1 MNLAL
6 EKLSEG
12 SDSPPQ
18 VGGGP
23 IDELAAHGY
32 GIHKYLSFARSGSR
46 AIECD
51 RDLSPRS
58 VDAAQLVV
66 ASLPPVLDEA
76 AGDNDVVFDY
86 AARSGCAVF
95 GQPTVF
101 GIGATE
107 YRSVAALQRLH
118 DYSEW
123 EPAVRAELEYA
134 FKKKA
139 ITLRT
144 GAEFKAARARFPGQH
159 EVLNLVTPCVI
170 KHDAD
175 GKVLRRKFRVT
186 AADVGKHPDS
196 AFVTETYSGAVDG
209 SSIRF
214 IANATLGR
222 PRKGKRR
229 GLDVKG
235 AYFEGKKLT
244 PEEGGRSLWAPIP
257 AGWDKF
263 GCPAVGKDGTRNWF
277 EITGN
282 VPGLRDAGRVWAA
295 DCDAFL
301 LGEGFVQSIV
311 DRRVFIKQLGAF
323 TGDKIFVIGVYVDD
337 YWTYCEDDVA
347 WDDFYGKWSSRYT
360 ASATVNEA
368 GSDFCGTS
376 FTELEDGSLRLT
388 CGKLMDSMALLLEPY
403 PTLTLYDTPMA
414 ADALSRFR

>member
-1 MNLAL
+1 
-6 EKLSEG
+6 
-12 SDSPPQ
+12 
-18 VGGGP
+18 
-23 IDELAAHGY
+23 
-32 GIHKYLSFARSGSR
+32 
-46 AIECD
+46 
-51 RDLSPRS
+51 
-58 VDAAQLVV
+58 
-66 ASLPPVLDEA
+66 
-76 AGDNDVVFDY
+76 
-86 AARSGCAVF
+86 
-95 GQPTVF
+95 VF

-139 ITLRT
+139 MTLRT

-244 PEEGGRSLWAPIP
+244 PEEGGRSLWAPHTCWVGQVRLPCGWQGRNTQLVRDHRQRPWVARRRPRVGRRLRRLP
-257 AGWDKF
+257 ARRGVR
-263 GCPAVGKDGTRNWF
+263 AVH
-277 EITGN
+277 
-282 VPGLRDAGRVWAA
+282 
-295 DCDAFL
+295 
-301 LGEGFVQSIV
+301 
-311 DRRVFIKQLGAF
+311 RR
-323 TGDKIFVIGVYVDD
+323 
-337 YWTYCEDDVA
+337 
-347 WDDFYGKWSSRYT
+347 S
-360 ASATVNEA
+360 
-368 GSDFCGTS
+368 
-376 FTELEDGSLRLT
+376 
-388 CGKLMDSMALLLEPY
+388 
-403 PTLTLYDTPMA
+403 
-414 ADALSRFR
+414 